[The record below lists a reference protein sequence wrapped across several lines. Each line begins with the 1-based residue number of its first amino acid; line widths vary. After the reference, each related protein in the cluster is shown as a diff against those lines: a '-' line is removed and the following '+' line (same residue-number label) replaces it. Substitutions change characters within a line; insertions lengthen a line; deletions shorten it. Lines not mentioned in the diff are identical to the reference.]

1 MNHSNKS
8 LITPRRPFA
17 LLLVCA
23 VALVVALPTLA
34 RASFHLMQ
42 IERVIG
48 GVNGDTT
55 AQAIQLRMRADN
67 QNFLH
72 SDSGG
77 TQGPARL
84 LAFDAAGGNPVTL
97 LVFPTDVA
105 RGRKGDRVLVA
116 SANFSKYTSP
126 LIQPDFI
133 MTNLIPASYLA
144 AGRLVYAD
152 GSGNVLW
159 SFAYGGSAYTGSN
172 TGLTLNDAD
181 GNFGPPFSGP
191 LPSRFT
197 VSTRFRGN
205 DTDPSVSN
213 ATDYRLT
220 DESAEVK
227 NNRKDEARLPPLPG
241 FFAGQV
247 ALDNDFYY
255 LGFFGY
261 INEDS
266 FPFFFHTDLGFQY
279 FFDAQNSERG
289 AYLYDFGGLGFNY
302 TSPSLYPYLY
312 NFDANS
318 FFYYFKDTTNPR
330 VFYNFATGQFVF
342 K

>member
-1 MNHSNKS
+1 MNPSHKTILS
-8 LITPRRPFA
+8 LLRPFQA
-17 LLLVCA
+17 LA
-23 VALVVALPTLA
+23 VFALAAVLTLPTLA
-34 RASFHLMQ
+34 RASFYLMQ
-42 IERVIG
+42 IERVVG

-55 AQAIQLRMRADN
+55 AQAIQLRMRADD
-67 QNFLH
+67 QNFLRT
-72 SDSGG
+72 DAGG
-77 TQGPARL
+77 TRGSARL
-84 LAFDAAGGNPVTL
+84 VAFDATGGNPVTL
-97 LVFPTDVA
+97 LVFPSDVA

-116 SANFSKYTSP
+116 SANFSKYTTP

-133 MTNLIPASYLA
+133 MTNLIPASYLT
-144 AGRLVYAD
+144 AGRLVFAD
-152 GSGNVLW
+152 NAGNVLW
-159 SFAYGGSAYTGSN
+159 SFAYGGSAYTGPN

-181 GNFGPPFSGP
+181 GNFGPAFKGP

-197 VSTRFRGN
+197 VSLRFRGN

-227 NNRKDEARLPPLPG
+227 NNRKDEAMLPPLPG

-247 ALDNDFYY
+247 AVGDDFHY

-261 INEDS
+261 LNEDL
-266 FPFFFHTDLGFQY
+266 FPFFFHTELGFQY
-279 FFDAQNSERG
+279 FFDAKNDDHG

-302 TSPSLYPYLY
+302 TSPTLYPYLY

-318 FFYYFKDTTNPR
+318 FFYYFKGTTNPR